1 MRTTHQRVIVTRS
14 QWWWSTRGGN
24 DENDA
29 PTSHRDSLVVLAVD
43 AGWIVLY
50 TISKM
55 TQRNMKKKKTYS
67 IIDIIRT
74 NESATVSTAQSHGR
88 VSAKVCQCLL
98 LV

>member
-1 MRTTHQRVIVTRS
+1 MRITHQQVIVTRS

-43 AGWIVLY
+43 TGWIVLY

-55 TQRNMKKKKTYS
+55 TQRNMKKKKLTPS
-67 IIDIIRT
+67 
-74 NESATVSTAQSHGR
+74 STSYTQMKAPLFPLHG
-88 VSAKVCQCLL
+88 VMDE
-98 LV
+98 